1 MMRILNMFT
10 MQLENLF
17 NIILYVTMHFNEL
30 TNYLAP
36 FYQIP
41 LDIMMFDVQ
50 YVKLIFIII

>member
-1 MMRILNMFT
+1 MLQCI
-10 MQLENLF
+10 
-17 NIILYVTMHFNEL
+17 FNEL

-36 FYQIP
+36 FYQIQ